1 MTKQFVEK
9 TDVLENSNSTRTQ
22 HFKKISFQ
30 KKIQIFNKKIQK
42 KSDFSNVKLNFI
54 FVN

>member
-1 MTKQFVEK
+1 MTKQLVEK
-9 TDVLENSNSTRTQ
+9 TNVLENSNSAQTQ

-42 KSDFSNVKLNFI
+42 KFDFSNVKLNFI
-54 FVN
+54 FIN